1 MQKIARDLNEM
12 LEETSSDRRKS
23 VDRCQGGG
31 RLVGIYIKSV
41 YVDRH

>member
-12 LEETSSDRRKS
+12 LERI
-23 VDRCQGGG
+23 
-31 RLVGIYIKSV
+31 VGKVLIGVKVVGVLQVYIKSV